1 MPPFFRPA
9 APVCGALLLALA
21 ATGCSETSSQ
31 DGPERQAF
39 AVTGEQLTVVSDN
52 SRLELTAADV
62 DKVEVAHWYEGWSTG
77 GDIKPVTRWEGG
89 ELRLD
94 IDCGGLL
101 KSCDSRYE
109 VKVPRGLRVSARS
122 ENKTV
127 TADGF
132 KDGLTL
138 RSDNGDV
145 RAGAVS
151 GPLELRS
158 SNGSVTGEAVA
169 SDTVEA
175 VAENKAVRL
184 DFERAPSAVDAAS
197 SNGSVRVSVPRARYA
212 VEATS
217 GGGDVEVSVPRDDGS
232 GKRITA
238 HSDNKK
244 VSVVPA
250 DSQ

>member
-1 MPPFFRPA
+1 MSPSSRPA
-9 APVCGALLLALA
+9 ALACGALLLMLA
-21 ATGCSETSSQ
+21 TTGCSETSSH
-31 DGPERQAF
+31 DSPDRDAFTVPGER
-39 AVTGEQLTVVSDN
+39 LTVVSDN

-62 DKVEVAHWYEGWSTG
+62 DKVEVAHWYDGWSAG
-77 GDIKPVTRWEGG
+77 GDIEPVTRWEDG

-101 KSCDSRYE
+101 KGCDSRYE

-122 ENKTV
+122 ENGTV

-145 RAGAVS
+145 RAGAVA

-158 SNGSVTGEAVA
+158 SNGEVTADAVA

-175 VAENKAVRL
+175 VAENEAVRL
-184 DFERAPSAVDAAS
+184 DFDRVPSAVDASS
-197 SNGSVRVSVPRARYA
+197 SNGSVRIRVPRAGYA
-212 VEATS
+212 VKATS
-217 GGGDVEVSVPRDDGS
+217 GGGDVEVEVPRDSGS

-238 HSDNKK
+238 HSDNEK

-250 DSQ
+250 DSK